1 MGGLKIDVRD
11 WLPHTPPM
19 LMLSEVLAYTDKSID
34 GLSRIRVDNPLL
46 EDGHFPSLGGIE
58 LFAQLAGILFAIKN
72 TAHHQPGPVEKISGV
87 KPLGGAVVQLKSFKL
102 GEASIPVGSELRI
115 HADFIGGSEQA
126 ARMSGVVYF
135 GKKKIFEGSLMI
147 ALFAEQTT

>member
-1 MGGLKIDVRD
+1 MSDLKLDVRD

-19 LMLSEVLAYTDKSID
+19 LMLSEVLTYTDKSID
-34 GLSRIRVDNPLL
+34 GLSRIGADNPLL
-46 EDGHFPSLGGIE
+46 EDELFPCLGGVE
-58 LFAQLAGILFAIKN
+58 LFAQLAGILFAINN
-72 TAHHQPGPVEKISGV
+72 TQQQASPTEKMSGA
-87 KPLGGAVVQLKSFKL
+87 KSPRGAVVQLKSFEL
-102 GEASIPVGSELRI
+102 GEVNIPVGSELNI

-147 ALFAEQTT
+147 ALFAGQTT